1 MLVNNLF
8 LLKSVGINFIFT
20 ITTSILGFFLNRYFV
35 VYLGINYLG
44 VIKLFTEILAYLSI
58 VDMGIGSAAAYG
70 LYKPLAEKNYEKIN
84 IVFSTLK
91 SIYIKISMFI
101 LIFGVVITFF
111 LDFFIKDI
119 VITNEIKIY
128 WLLMVSN
135 TAITYLFGK
144 YITLFNSDQKFNF
157 VKIVQGSTRIVSFL
171 FQIILLI
178 RFQSFLGIGILI
190 VLESIFQYVIY
201 SIYYRKKY
209 SYINITKARDKT
221 IFKNLKNL
229 FYHKLA
235 GLVVFNTDLILIS
248 KYVSIEIVGIY
259 ASYQM
264 VYRMIM
270 VLIGILIGVISP
282 ITGRYI
288 ASHSKKDIFKLFNLL
303 NTLFIIL
310 AIISSYLFYNLI
322 SSFIG
327 IWLGEKYILSQGTS
341 FLITINLFIGISRQI
356 LEIFKEN
363 SGFFDDIYNPIMEAV
378 INFVFSIILV
388 KFYGLNGVII
398 GTIISNLIVVMGIK
412 PIMTFNRAFDKG
424 IIDYIK
430 IYGKNLIL
438 IFFTFFIGN
447 FLKKYF
453 IIKILNINTWILQG
467 IILTLLILFVTVIV
481 FLIDKDFR
489 KILKEK
495 RWEK

>member
-1 MLVNNLF
+1 
-8 LLKSVGINFIFT
+8 
-20 ITTSILGFFLNRYFV
+20 
-35 VYLGINYLG
+35 
-44 VIKLFTEILAYLSI
+44 
-58 VDMGIGSAAAYG
+58 
-70 LYKPLAEKNYEKIN
+70 
-84 IVFSTLK
+84 
-91 SIYIKISMFI
+91 
-101 LIFGVVITFF
+101 
-111 LDFFIKDI
+111 
-119 VITNEIKIY
+119 
-128 WLLMVSN
+128 
-135 TAITYLFGK
+135 
-144 YITLFNSDQKFNF
+144 
-157 VKIVQGSTRIVSFL
+157 
-171 FQIILLI
+171 
-178 RFQSFLGIGILI
+178 
-190 VLESIFQYVIY
+190 
-201 SIYYRKKY
+201 
-209 SYINITKARDKT
+209 
-221 IFKNLKNL
+221 
-229 FYHKLA
+229 
-235 GLVVFNTDLILIS
+235 
-248 KYVSIEIVGIY
+248 
-259 ASYQM
+259 
-264 VYRMIM
+264 M